1 MEETTQK
8 LKSLKI
14 KKVGILATQSTINS
28 KIYSTVLQ
36 KDNIALLYPTKPE
49 QTEINK
55 IIVEL
60 LNGRKNNSQAV
71 KIKGIIDSLRKKGVE
86 CILLACT
93 DLQLAVGEINS
104 PISIIN
110 TTEVLI
116 QASVR
121 ELTEK

>member
-1 MEETTQK
+1 LEETTQK

-71 KIKGIIDSLRKKGVE
+71 KIKGIIDSLPKKGVE